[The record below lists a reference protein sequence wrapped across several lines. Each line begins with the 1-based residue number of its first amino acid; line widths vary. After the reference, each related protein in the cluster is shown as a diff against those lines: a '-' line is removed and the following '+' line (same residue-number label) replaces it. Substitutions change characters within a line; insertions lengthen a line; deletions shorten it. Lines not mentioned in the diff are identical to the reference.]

1 LIVVNQ
7 SIMNLLHQFGV
18 NYILLAAQII
28 NFLIVLWILKK
39 FLYKPVL
46 DTLKNRRETIAK
58 GLKDAEDAR
67 LMYEKAEEREKEILR
82 KAQAEAKK
90 LLEEAK
96 KQHVEMLQKA
106 SEDAK
111 SQADTILKEA
121 REQIAFEA
129 KETEKRLSGH
139 ISQLAVQ
146 FLQKSLE
153 NAFTDKEQ
161 EVIMAQAMKS
171 LKTKAD

>member
-90 LLEEAK
+90 LLEEAQ

>member
-1 LIVVNQ
+1 
-7 SIMNLLHQFGV
+7 MNLLHQFGV

>member
-1 LIVVNQ
+1 
-7 SIMNLLHQFGV
+7 MELLHQFGV
-18 NYILLAAQII
+18 NPVLLVAQII

-39 FLYKPVL
+39 FLYQPIL
-46 DTLKNRRETIAK
+46 DTLKNRKETIAK
-58 GLKDAEDAR
+58 GLKEAEEAR

-82 KAQAEAKK
+82 KAQTESKK
-90 LLEEAK
+90 LLEDAR
-96 KQHVEMLQKA
+96 KQHADMLQRA
-106 SEDAK
+106 QEDAK
-111 SQADTILKEA
+111 NQADVILKEA

-139 ISQLAVQ
+139 ISQLAVS

-153 NAFTDKEQ
+153 NAFSEKEQ
-161 EVIMAQAMKS
+161 EIIMAQAMKK